1 MAPTLLQTPA
11 PLAVRRALSRFAQVL
26 SWLNYP
32 SAQTL
37 DDRRCTPPRQDS
49 NDYVNAKNARDEH
62 QRAGPSLTMPVVIGR
77 DRIGKNLQWKRSDR
91 LAKVVIPKPVAESS
105 KKKGRCFA
113 AYAGQREQ
121 NSGDDSPGRSLHH
134 NMY

>member
-11 PLAVRRALSRFAQVL
+11 PLAVRRALTRFDRVL

-62 QRAGPSLTMPVVIGR
+62 QRAGPGLTMPVVIGR
-77 DRIGKNLQWKRSDR
+77 NRIGKNLQWKRSDR
-91 LAKVVIPKPVAESS
+91 LAKVVIPKVVPESR
-105 KKKGRCFA
+105 KKKWRCFA
-113 AYAGQREQ
+113 A
-121 NSGDDSPGRSLHH
+121 H
-134 NMY
+134 

>member
-1 MAPTLLQTPA
+1 MAL
-11 PLAVRRALSRFAQVL
+11 RRALPRFAQVL

-62 QRAGPSLTMPVVIGR
+62 QRAGPGLTMPVVIR
-77 DRIGKNLQWKRSDR
+77 SDCIGKNLQWERRDW
-91 LAKVVIPKPVAESS
+91 LAKVVIPKAIAERRE
-105 KKKGRCFA
+105 KKRRRFA
-113 AYAGQREQ
+113 AHAGQCEQ

-134 NMY
+134 NMYD